1 MNPRFVS
8 LLACSPLFWPA
19 AVHAGTAYGSIN
31 NFDAVN
37 DTGKTCHGFEIE
49 LEDLHSTDI
58 TYTFDWNHYGTP
70 EIHEDNSVAG
80 HPKTTVR
87 YVSKKNPD
95 GSWAAYTAIPSAP
108 IHPTDGHQFVN
119 PAVNFG
125 GEHFGMGYRVAPAA
139 VRYHWLVEDG
149 AGGLMAGPPVL
160 IATPVFSYAPPMVG
174 AVAAVQAVIQP
185 PEPVEVP
192 VLEFGEAVWV
202 KEIRTTSHNDAKV
215 KLRDLVSDDP
225 DDDHDKNWRNNE
237 PDEVEIEWQ
246 LLQTE
251 FSKVGGGENGKLAG
265 AAEGLKDG
273 DETVTRRYEFYRYAG
288 PLDGES
294 GEAKASKVGAD
305 DLHGE
310 GMKEINGVIVDLS
323 TVEVVGEFTGA
334 QMAAVEV
341 DAKVGLI
348 DHLQDGVIN
357 EDYTARTVVVAGNA
371 PFTVT
376 TSGQLPQGMSLNPV
390 TGVLSGTPGGSGAFS
405 CTVRANEAGQP
416 EQMRIYNFTI
426 APAGM
431 APPQTF
437 DVETAALPVAGGT
450 VTGGGLLEAGSMV
463 TLTAR
468 PLPGYGFKQWTEQ
481 GQAVSTSAVYSF
493 DLTVHHALT
502 AEFAWLPPS
511 LGLSR
516 LGNGQGRLEWPL
528 VPAGWT
534 LKESADLQAGG
545 WLNYTGIITTVGDH
559 HETTFPLTAP
569 RLFFKLVPP

>member
-1 MNPRFVS
+1 MKPRLIS
-8 LLACSPLFWPA
+8 LLVGTPLLWPA
-19 AVHAGTAYGSIN
+19 AAHASTAYGSIN

-49 LEDLHSTDI
+49 LEDLHSTDV

-95 GSWAAYTAIPSAP
+95 GSWASYTAIPSAP
-108 IHPTDGHQFVN
+108 INPTDGHQFVN

-125 GEHFGMGYRVAPAA
+125 GEHFGMGYRVPPTA
-139 VRYHWLVEDG
+139 VRYHWLMEDG
-149 AGGLMAGPPVL
+149 AGGLTAGPPVL
-160 IATPVFSYAPPMVG
+160 IATPVFGYAPPVAG

-202 KEIRTTSHNDAKV
+202 KEIRTSSHNDGKV

-225 DDDHDKNWRNNE
+225 DDDDDKNWRNNE

-251 FSKVGGGENGKLAG
+251 FNKLDGGENGKLAG

-273 DETVTRRYEFYRYAG
+273 DETVTRRYEFYRYTG
-288 PLDGES
+288 PLDEES
-294 GEAKASKVGAD
+294 GEAKASKVGPD

-310 GMKEINGVIVDLS
+310 GMKEINGVMVDLS

-357 EDYTARTVVVAGNA
+357 EEYTARTVVVAGNA
-371 PFTVT
+371 PFTIT
-376 TSGQLPQGMSLNPV
+376 TTGQLPQGMSLNPV
-390 TGVLSGTPGGSGAFS
+390 TGVLSGTPVDSGSFS
-405 CTVRANEAGQP
+405 YTVRASEAGQP
-416 EQMRIYNFTI
+416 EQMRTYNFTI
-426 APAGM
+426 VEAGM

-437 DVETAALPVAGGT
+437 DVATAALPAAGGT
-450 VTGGGLLEAGSMV
+450 VTGGGLLEGGSMV
-463 TLTAR
+463 TLTAQ

-481 GQAVSTSAVYSF
+481 GQAVSSDAVYTF
-493 DLTVHHALT
+493 ELTVHHSLT
-502 AEFAWLPPS
+502 AEFELLPPA
-511 LGLSR
+511 LGLS
-516 LGNGQGRLEWPL
+516 LPGNGQGHLEWPL
-528 VPAGWT
+528 VPAGWI
-534 LKESADLQAGG
+534 LKESSDLQAGG
-545 WLNYTGIITTVGDH
+545 WLNYTGTISTVGDH
-559 HETTFPLTAP
+559 YETTFRLTAP
-569 RLFFKLVPP
+569 RRFFKLVPP